1 MEKRADEIDHWGYT
15 DLTSLST
22 PLPRHPAAGPL
33 SSLNIRSK
41 QTTMGALIGTALR
54 KALNS
59 DCAILNSG
67 AIRGNRRYTLNKG
80 YELSERV
87 PVLTFADLAGELPYE
102 TEIVSVL
109 MPGAVLEAAIAWSR
123 NGVNDAEPSGA
134 FLQCDNGLCCKQRG
148 KDRWVIE
155 SVRGEVFNPSRAY
168 LVALPYH
175 TLHGLDNIQPLV
187 DWAAQQDH
195 VLPRLDAA
203 RPAKGLVLDVYYR
216 ELWTSL
222 GHFKGV

>member
-1 MEKRADEIDHWGYT
+1 M
-15 DLTSLST
+15 
-22 PLPRHPAAGPL
+22 
-33 SSLNIRSK
+33 
-41 QTTMGALIGTALR
+41 
-54 KALNS
+54 
-59 DCAILNSG
+59 
-67 AIRGNRRYTLNKG
+67 
-80 YELSERV
+80 
-87 PVLTFADLAGELPYE
+87 LTFADLAGELPYE

-175 TLHGLDNIQPLV
+175 TLHGLDKVCERVPGNKASCLINE
-187 DWAAQQDH
+187 
-195 VLPRLDAA
+195 
-203 RPAKGLVLDVYYR
+203 VYSKNVR
-216 ELWTSL
+216 VASL
-222 GHFKGV
+222 E